1 MKPPTTHKT
10 STPVPIAAI
19 SFLCRADNEAEPTK
33 RFSGKPV
40 PKMKCLGSGT
50 TLPTKHNPSA
60 AKKRKNKSKAS

>member
-1 MKPPTTHKT
+1 MFETPHKN
-10 STPVPIAAI
+10 PNPALIAAV
-19 SFLCRADNEAEPTK
+19 SFLCRAEDEAEPTK